1 MARVSKRK
9 KTVDKIGTQTE
20 KIVLKT
26 AIYARLSSDAK
37 DNSSESIETQVH
49 IAEDFINS
57 FNEKSGNVRLEVF
70 DRYMDLGRS
79 GTNFDRDEFS
89 RLMQDIRLGDVKC
102 IVVKDLSRFARNYIE
117 AGNYIERIFPF
128 LGVRF
133 IAVSD
138 GLDTWAEGQER
149 QQLTS
154 EIKNLVNDM
163 YAKDFS
169 KKAKLSHKQRQEQ
182 GHYIGGYAPYGYKAR
197 MDGGI
202 RRLYPDEK
210 TKGIVVLI
218 FETFIELKS
227 YAGVLN
233 VINGKKINSINVYDK
248 TGEVYYSG
256 NGKYVGWNTM
266 SIRGILT
273 SEVYRGNLALGKREN
288 LKIRDTKGRRVPE
301 EEWIWHYGSHENI
314 VSEELI
320 KETDLVLKEI
330 AERTKSKRKIMP
342 EHGEMEN
349 VFAGVIFCGLCGK
362 EMVRNIRCRA
372 HADGSGRILES
383 YSCPKDGNSNKN
395 GCVRP
400 NNLAKLK
407 LLEILVPMIKNEFSL
422 YLSGTDGFSG
432 EIDEVR
438 EEKQKQLEQSIRY
451 MKRISHDSKE
461 KLGDLY
467 ISMHE
472 KTIDENQYKE
482 MKEAYEEE
490 LRMAK
495 EKIAETEAILKE
507 TNKHAKQCK
516 RQLRAVM
523 KLNDGEMLDREMVL
537 ALIKRIDVFP
547 GRQIEVTFNYSALEG
562 GI

>member
-1 MARVSKRK
+1 MIMARVSKRK

-182 GHYIGGYAPYGYKAR
+182 GHYIGGYAPYGYKA
-197 MDGGI
+197 
-202 RRLYPDEK
+202 
-210 TKGIVVLI
+210 
-218 FETFIELKS
+218 
-227 YAGVLN
+227 
-233 VINGKKINSINVYDK
+233 
-248 TGEVYYSG
+248 
-256 NGKYVGWNTM
+256 
-266 SIRGILT
+266 
-273 SEVYRGNLALGKREN
+273 
-288 LKIRDTKGRRVPE
+288 
-301 EEWIWHYGSHENI
+301 
-314 VSEELI
+314 
-320 KETDLVLKEI
+320 
-330 AERTKSKRKIMP
+330 
-342 EHGEMEN
+342 
-349 VFAGVIFCGLCGK
+349 
-362 EMVRNIRCRA
+362 
-372 HADGSGRILES
+372 
-383 YSCPKDGNSNKN
+383 
-395 GCVRP
+395 
-400 NNLAKLK
+400 
-407 LLEILVPMIKNEFSL
+407 
-422 YLSGTDGFSG
+422 
-432 EIDEVR
+432 
-438 EEKQKQLEQSIRY
+438 
-451 MKRISHDSKE
+451 
-461 KLGDLY
+461 
-467 ISMHE
+467 
-472 KTIDENQYKE
+472 
-482 MKEAYEEE
+482 
-490 LRMAK
+490 
-495 EKIAETEAILKE
+495 
-507 TNKHAKQCK
+507 
-516 RQLRAVM
+516 
-523 KLNDGEMLDREMVL
+523 
-537 ALIKRIDVFP
+537 
-547 GRQIEVTFNYSALEG
+547 
-562 GI
+562 